1 MFFQCF
7 RTCVMAIAAELAR
20 LRCGF
25 RVGSW
30 GLQLGEAFQNIFVS
44 VDASIIEVC
53 IVKWTRVCRSD
64 SGFT

>member
-1 MFFQCF
+1 MFLQCF

-30 GLQLGEAFQNIFVS
+30 GLQLGKHFKTFLSQWMLLLLKCV
-44 VDASIIEVC
+44 
-53 IVKWTRVCRSD
+53 
-64 SGFT
+64 